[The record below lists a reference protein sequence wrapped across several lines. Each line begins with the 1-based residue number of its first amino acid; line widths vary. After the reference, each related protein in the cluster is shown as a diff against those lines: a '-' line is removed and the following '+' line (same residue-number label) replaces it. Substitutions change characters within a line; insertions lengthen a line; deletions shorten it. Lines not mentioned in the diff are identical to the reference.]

1 MESVSGNHEAAAE
14 RLQVWCNWCA
24 EQELVAGI
32 SSYAAQLARELCLVG
47 RYDEAE
53 QSIARAREL
62 DDDAWLAQATW
73 RQAAALLSAH
83 RGEHTA
89 AERLAREA
97 LSHLHGTDSTKFHGD
112 AHCDLADVLEA
123 ADRREDAIA
132 AWHEA
137 LDRYERKGV
146 IPLAREVRE
155 RLAALGPV

>member
-1 MESVSGNHEAAAE
+1 M
-14 RLQVWCNWCA
+14 
-24 EQELVAGI
+24 AGI

-47 RYDEAE
+47 RYDKAE

-112 AHCDLADVLEA
+112 AHCDLAVVLEA
-123 ADRREDAIA
+123 AGRRDEAVDA
-132 AWHEA
+132 WRGA

-146 IPLAREVRE
+146 LPLVRRVRE
-155 RLAALGPV
+155 RLGAMAGDAVP